1 MLLEILSEHCPKK
14 KQQQEYESS
23 SDDSESSDDEDNSR
37 KPQNKMSPIEQVQT
51 PEKRLE
57 KSPSSSTNVS
67 LEDDIPDRQ
76 DWIQIRVPGREIG
89 IQDTSRVKTSRPRLV
104 KPRKLEKWILNPE
117 LEGLE
122 DSETV
127 TVSPEK
133 RKALLTNIKILQR
146 KVIWR

>member
-1 MLLEILSEHCPKK
+1 MKVFVVNTFTFIHKK
-14 KQQQEYESS
+14 AGEYIYLKQQQEYESS

-76 DWIQIRVPGREIG
+76 DWIQIRVPGREIPK
-89 IQDTSRVKTSRPRLV
+89 QKEAE
-104 KPRKLEKWILNPE
+104 KLEYK
-117 LEGLE
+117 
-122 DSETV
+122 T
-127 TVSPEK
+127 
-133 RKALLTNIKILQR
+133 LQE
-146 KVIWR
+146 